1 VSAPWIAAYA
11 VLWLAVLVVTFTVLG
26 IVRRIGGVLEG
37 MERRLSAAPADF
49 GAAVDS
55 TVAPFDL
62 DDAEGRRVPF
72 AELVSEPTLLLVM
85 SNHCAACTKLAGEL
99 DAVGGAVG
107 GVPLVLVTNAEPETP
122 YPATLRVLYER
133 EGEATTAL
141 DNRATPQA
149 YVLDPTG
156 RVLDRRVPGSLR
168 HVEEMA
174 REQRRRAEN
183 GAGAAA
189 EAQPIGRRA

>member
-1 VSAPWIAAYA
+1 MSAPWIAAYA
-11 VLWLAVLVVTFTVLG
+11 VLWLAVLVVTFTMLG

-37 MERRLSAAPADF
+37 MERRLTAPPADF

-55 TVAPFDL
+55 TVSPFDL
-62 DDAEGRRVPF
+62 DDAEGRRIPF
-72 AELVSEPTLLLVM
+72 GELVGEPTILLVM
-85 SNHCAACTKLAGEL
+85 SNHCVACTKLAGEL
-99 DAVGGAVG
+99 DGAGERVG

-156 RVLDRRVPGSLR
+156 RVLDRRVPGSLN
-168 HVEEMA
+168 HLQEMA
-174 REQRRRAEN
+174 RMERRRAEN

-189 EAQPIGRRA
+189 EAQTIGRQA

>member
-1 VSAPWIAAYA
+1 MSAPWIAAYA
-11 VLWLAVLVVTFTVLG
+11 VLWLAVLVVAFTMLG
-26 IVRRIGGVLEG
+26 VVRRIGGVLEG
-37 MERRLSAAPADF
+37 MERRLAAPAGEY

-55 TVAPFDL
+55 TVSPFDL
-62 DDAEGRRVPF
+62 VDAEGRRVPF
-72 AELVSEPTLLLVM
+72 GELVGEPTLLLVM
-85 SNHCAACTKLAGEL
+85 SNHCPACTSLARDL
-99 DAVGGAVG
+99 DGVGDAVG
-107 GVPLVLVTNAEPETP
+107 GVPFAVVTNAEPETP

-133 EGEATTAL
+133 DREATNAL

-156 RVLDRRVPGSLR
+156 RVLDRRVPGSLS
-168 HVEEMA
+168 HLQEMA

-189 EAQPIGRRA
+189 ETQTIGRQT